1 MTEENKGLLQRL
13 KFDSNGLLPCIAQD
27 VDSGEVLMLAYMN
40 AEAVENT
47 LRTGKAHYYSRSRA
61 KQWMKGESSGHVQHV
76 REIRYDCDGDTLLIK
91 VEQVGMACHTGRKSC
106 FYSVWEEDGARIEQE
121 PQVDAAAIYAQKDIL
136 DAIYHVIQDRRRM
149 PDEKSYVCSLFDKG
163 LDKILSK
170 IGEEA
175 TETAVAG
182 KGGSS
187 GEVIYEVADLFF
199 HVLVL
204 LGYYDLPPE
213 RIYAELRRR
222 FGMSG
227 IEEKQSRS
235 SK

>member
-1 MTEENKGLLQRL
+1 MCKQYNSLLEKL
-13 KFDSNGLLPCIAQD
+13 TFDSQGLLPCIAQD
-27 VDSGEVLMLAYMN
+27 VASGVVLMLAFMN

-76 REIRYDCDGDTLLIK
+76 REVRYDCDGDTLLLK

-106 FYSVWEEDGARIEQE
+106 FYSVWDGER
-121 PQVDAAAIYAQKDIL
+121 PQVEGEPEVDATAIYAQKDIL
-136 DAIYHVIQDRRRM
+136 DAVYHVIQDRRRN
-149 PDEKSYVCSLFDKG
+149 PEERSYVCSLFDKG

-182 KGGSS
+182 KGGISD
-187 GEVIYEVADLFF
+187 EVIYEVADLFF
-199 HVLVL
+199 HVLIL
-204 LGYYDLPPE
+204 LGYYNLPPE

-222 FGMSG
+222 FGLSG
-227 IEEKQSRS
+227 IEEKESRS
-235 SK
+235 RE